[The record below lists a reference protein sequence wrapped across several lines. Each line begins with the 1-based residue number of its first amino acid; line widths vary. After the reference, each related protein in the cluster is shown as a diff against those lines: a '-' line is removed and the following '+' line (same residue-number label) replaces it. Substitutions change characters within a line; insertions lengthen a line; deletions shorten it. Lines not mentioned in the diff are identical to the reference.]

1 MKKQNCYCF
10 QGLNIIKLILKK
22 VKKLKS
28 EQNTTESKE
37 NQKRRKNN
45 QLDNWKVK
53 VKNLAMFV
61 YPNTIN
67 KSRLTWVG
75 WENHNDL

>member
-1 MKKQNCYCF
+1 M
-10 QGLNIIKLILKK
+10 
-22 VKKLKS
+22 KS